1 MTTSVANKEL
11 DMQKTMSFAVR
22 LMHDF
27 GTANLAGLSY
37 IGDKLGLFK
46 ALADSEPVTV
56 EAFAQKT
63 GYVERYL
70 REWLSAMACA
80 GYVEFNRENNTFTL
94 PPEHAT
100 CLANPDHPAYM
111 GSTFGMIPTFIG
123 NAPKVAEAFVKGGG
137 VTQEHYGE
145 EFWCGFERMTRA
157 TFLNFLNQ
165 VWIPAMPD
173 IHQKLLNGGTVADI
187 GCGNGQA
194 LLILHQGY
202 PNAHCVGYDNYEL
215 AIANANDRA
224 RAAGVSEQ
232 VRYEMRDVVEGLP
245 EQYDLITTFDVVHDM
260 VNPLAAMKAIRQ
272 ALKPGGVYLMGEF
285 NFASDLAGNI
295 DHPLGLGLFG
305 YTASTLYCMTTS
317 LSQNGAGI
325 GTVMGEAKA
334 RQLAE
339 QAGFTQFK
347 VLPFENPIQKLYEI
361 RA

>member
-1 MTTSVANKEL
+1 MTTIAADKEL

-22 LMHDF
+22 LMHDL

-37 IGDKLGLFK
+37 IGDKLDLFK
-46 ALADSEPVTV
+46 SLAEAGPVTV
-56 EAFAQKT
+56 EAFARKT

-80 GYVEFNRENNTFTL
+80 GYVEFDRQENTFFL
-94 PPEHAT
+94 PAEHAA
-100 CLANPDHPAYM
+100 CLANPDHPAYL
-111 GSTFGMIPTFIG
+111 GSSFGMVPTFLG

-145 EFWCGFERMTRA
+145 EFWCGFERMSRA
-157 TFLNFLNQ
+157 IFLNNLNQ

-173 IHQKLLNGGTVADI
+173 VHQKLLNGGSVADV

-202 PNAHCVGYDNYEL
+202 PKAHCVGYDNYEL
-215 AIANANDRA
+215 AVVNANDRA
-224 RAAGVSEQ
+224 HTAGADEQ
-232 VRYEMRDVVEGLP
+232 IRYVQKDVADGLP

-260 VNPLAAMKAIRQ
+260 VDPLGALKAIRA

-339 QAGFTQFK
+339 QAGFSQFK
-347 VLPFENPIQKLYEI
+347 RLPIDNPIQTLYEI
-361 RA
+361 RV